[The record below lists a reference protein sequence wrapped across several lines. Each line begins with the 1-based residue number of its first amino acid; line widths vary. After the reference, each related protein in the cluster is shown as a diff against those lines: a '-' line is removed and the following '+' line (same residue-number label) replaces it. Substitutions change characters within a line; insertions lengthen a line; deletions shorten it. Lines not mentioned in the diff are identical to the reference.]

1 MTVKVLNSYDCYTC
15 GAHSGIFLLIYLP
28 LEPWKLGEGGDHMD
42 QYIFAD
48 NLCRLCRKKHIS
60 VEQLAEAIGKSPRQ
74 INRYRNGQCR
84 NISLVTLNLI
94 AEALDEA
101 KQKTIRP

>member
-1 MTVKVLNSYDCYTC
+1 
-15 GAHSGIFLLIYLP
+15 
-28 LEPWKLGEGGDHMD
+28 MD

-48 NLCRLCRKKHIS
+48 NLCRLCRKKHIN
-60 VEQLAEAIGKSPRQ
+60 VEQLAEAIGKSPSQINRYRNGQFGKSPSQ

-84 NISLVTLNLI
+84 NISLVILSLI

-101 KQKTIRP
+101 KPKTIRP